1 MKDHTHPVL
10 RIFICLLVALA
21 LVFPQGCARTGP
33 ILSESVQENIQHIGV
48 VVTEDLEE
56 SLQDSRRGWLSSMGK
71 GAQRGSL
78 AGSAGV
84 LCLYGAF
91 ICIPVLAAAGAVG
104 GSVYGLYQASSETL
118 PTGIESILGN
128 AITDA
133 GLAESLSTDLV
144 AYGKVQGYEMA
155 TAKMSLLSIE
165 QKKTQESPALQ
176 ESFDTILEIEG
187 PVVNLLP
194 TTFGVDPPRRV
205 GLSVRVRVIQ
215 TADQNVLDDRIVL
228 EELGDSH
235 KLEEWTVD
243 QAQHFREELPRAS
256 RRLSE
261 KILID
266 YFMRHAFKERTYDFR
281 APGLGGLFAF
291 WEYRVKGLRSPKIR
305 ERRNLTAEQAVQ
317 ESRSPTLVKSL
328 TPTLRWERFA
338 GEQVTYD
345 LRIWET
351 KGSRTQVGEV
361 MYERE
366 GLTENV
372 HTVET
377 SLRPSTIYLWSV
389 RARFVENKKGRV
401 TEWSKY
407 KTGFT
412 VFGKVITLGF
422 MAFLESALVGED
434 WGFYQI
440 QTP

>member
-1 MKDHTHPVL
+1 
-10 RIFICLLVALA
+10 
-21 LVFPQGCARTGP
+21 
-33 ILSESVQENIQHIGV
+33 
-48 VVTEDLEE
+48 
-56 SLQDSRRGWLSSMGK
+56 
-71 GAQRGSL
+71 
-78 AGSAGV
+78 
-84 LCLYGAF
+84 
-91 ICIPVLAAAGAVG
+91 
-104 GSVYGLYQASSETL
+104 VYGLYQASSETL
-118 PTGIESILGN
+118 PTDIESTLGN
-128 AITDA
+128 AIADA

-155 TAKMSLLSIE
+155 AAKRSLLSTE
-165 QKKTQESPALQ
+165 QKQEEESPALQ

-205 GLSVRVRVIQ
+205 GLSARVRVIQ

-235 KLEEWTVD
+235 KLEEWTAD
-243 QAQHFREELPRAS
+243 QAQYFRKELPRAS

-266 YFMRHAFKERTYDFR
+266 YFMRHAFKERTYDLR
-281 APGLGGLFAF
+281 APGLGGLFALL
-291 WEYRVKGLRSPKIR
+291 EYRVKGLRSPKIR
-305 ERRNLTAEQAVQ
+305 ERRNLPSGEVALTKYLG
-317 ESRSPTLVKSL
+317 PTLVKSL
-328 TPTLRWERFA
+328 IPTLRWERFA

-345 LRIWET
+345 LRIWES
-351 KGSRTQVGEV
+351 KEARAQVGEV
-361 MYERE
+361 VYERE

-377 SLRPSTIYLWSV
+377 SLSPSTIYSWSV
-389 RARFVENKKGRV
+389 RARFVENGKVRV

-412 VFGKVITLGF
+412 LFGKIITLGF
-422 MAFLESALVGED
+422 MAYLESALGED

-440 QTP
+440 RTP